1 MKGKFSILIA
11 LFFIA
16 AIAINGCKPK
26 QQAAAEVYDYEA
38 VYGGTQGVDGTTM
51 VKVTAK
57 GKKAEEAVENCKKY
71 AVHAI
76 MFRGIPGSNMAK
88 PIITE
93 PNAETK
99 NVDYFNKFFAPSGK
113 YLSFMTP
120 SGDGPQDKIKIKEG
134 YKVTMLINVKHKN
147 LRKQLEDDGIAKK
160 MTDGF

>member
-1 MKGKFSILIA
+1 
-11 LFFIA
+11 
-16 AIAINGCKPK
+16 
-26 QQAAAEVYDYEA
+26 
-38 VYGGTQGVDGTTM
+38 
-51 VKVTAK
+51 
-57 GKKAEEAVENCKKY
+57 
-71 AVHAI
+71 

-88 PIITE
+88 AILTE

-99 NVDYFNKFFAPSGK
+99 NADYFNKFFAPSGK

-120 SGDGPQDKIKIKEG
+120 SGDGPQDKVKTSDG